1 VINPVRNIYPE
12 THSLGHRNAYLRFGL
27 VLEKAGYPNR
37 IRMRAKM
44 QRARIIQTSTIREGL
59 VFAKAPVF
67 FLNRG
72 PRKTARFIAAVTTMQ
87 ARAKTQSG
95 AAGGVKYNAKI
106 QPASTPMLITRA
118 FFQRR
123 IMAGDGIPL
132 RANYIKLR

>member
-1 VINPVRNIYPE
+1 
-12 THSLGHRNAYLRFGL
+12 
-27 VLEKAGYPNR
+27 
-37 IRMRAKM
+37 M

-132 RANYIKLR
+132 RANYIKLRKVVIIPVVDTYLKVSTHTCCCYFVYSFSFASSKFTTS